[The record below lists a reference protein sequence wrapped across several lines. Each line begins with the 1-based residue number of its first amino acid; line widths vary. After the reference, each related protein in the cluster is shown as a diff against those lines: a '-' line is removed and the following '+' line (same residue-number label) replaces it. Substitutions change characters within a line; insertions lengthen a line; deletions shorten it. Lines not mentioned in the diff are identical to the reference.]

1 MQFPWLERNHF
12 LVQGRIV
19 FSALPPVRRDE
30 GLSQAC
36 FARAPFFLEGS
47 AYDLIT
53 STGPTS
59 SYHHLRGSDFSIWM
73 TLRALCILSTGTE
86 ESTPAPFRGGL
97 RACVVQGWNED
108 PLLFEVLFY
117 MSLIFVC
124 LIYVENI
131 FSHLSLTITSLV
143 SFFLYGNCALLC
155 FSNKNLSFL
164 IYLERLKLH
173 RAIVQPRNRSEN
185 FTHWKWR
192 MH

>member
-1 MQFPWLERNHF
+1 MQILWPGRKHF

-19 FSALPPVRRDE
+19 FGALPPARREDD
-30 GLSQAC
+30 LSQAC
-36 FARAPFFLEGS
+36 FARALFLLEGS
-47 AYDLIT
+47 AYDLII

-59 SYHHLRGSDFSIWM
+59 SYHHLRGTDFSIWM

-155 FSNKNLSFL
+155 FSNKNLNFFFSLF
-164 IYLERLKLH
+164 IKIE
-173 RAIVQPRNRSEN
+173 VTQSNRS
-185 FTHWKWR
+185 T
-192 MH
+192 